1 MSKREN
7 REVSHLTRVNKIS
20 RAAKTIVPK
29 KVMEEL
35 KLDYNDFMEWTIVQ
49 GKNEK
54 FARVRKI

>member
-29 KVMEEL
+29 RVMEEL
-35 KLDYNDFMEWTIVQ
+35 KLDYNDFMEWTIAQ

>member
-1 MSKREN
+1 M
-7 REVSHLTRVNKIS
+7 TRVNKIS

-35 KLDYNDFMEWTIVQ
+35 KLDYNDFMEWTVAQ

>member
-35 KLDYNDFMEWTIVQ
+35 KLDYNDFMEWTVAQ